1 MALGDAYSLATARL
15 GWEATRAELESYL
28 GGSLPDNS
36 RAPATQLRSVWTNAR
51 RASRRYHVA
60 WDLDPGGV
68 RITCGDKT
76 ITPPKRCRVLRTL
89 REVRAAERDRA
100 LHDLPNQGM
109 VLACAAADRAS
120 SHFMRT
126 GAFTTFADWR
136 FVHRARLNL
145 LPLNGARM
153 WGAPGRDQRCRTCG
167 YERETL
173 PHVVCHCLPRSAL
186 YQARHNAIVAR
197 LRTAAS
203 RDFTNLLP
211 LNGARMWGAPGRDQ
225 RCRTC
230 GYERETLPHV
240 VCHCLP
246 RSALYQARHNAIV
259 ARLRTAASR
268 DFTVAHDNQVVG
280 DTGLR
285 PDLVLVRGEEAIVL
299 DVTCPFENTPEAFTN
314 ARNAKLA
321 RYQPVAAFLRRRYQ
335 RVTVDAVIVGALG
348 TWDAANDSVLRRH
361 CSRPYLRLFKKL
373 CVSAV
378 IAASREIYHTHLRHG
393 R

>member
-15 GWEATRAELESYL
+15 GWEATRAELETYL

-51 RASRRYHVA
+51 KASRRYHVA

-76 ITPPKRCRVLRTL
+76 VTPPKRCRVLRTL

-100 LHDLPNQGM
+100 LNDLPNQGK
-109 VLACAAADRAS
+109 VLACVVADRAS

-153 WGAPGRDQRCRTCG
+153 WGAPD
-167 YERETL
+167 
-173 PHVVCHCLPRSAL
+173 
-186 YQARHNAIVAR
+186 
-197 LRTAAS
+197 
-203 RDFTNLLP
+203 
-211 LNGARMWGAPGRDQ
+211 RDQ

-348 TWDAANDSVLRRH
+348 TWDAANDSVLRRL